1 MPSDRFLNRWSRMKA
16 KSRPQRVALAEAE
29 DVDRPEH
36 GIAPDMPIPEVEI
49 VEGAVS
55 EQTTAPRKD
64 SAPEELMDEDAIAAK
79 AEELGLPALDTL
91 GPGSDFKGFM
101 AKDVPDQLRNLALRR
116 LWRSN
121 PILANLDGLNVYEE
135 DYSDAAKVIPNM
147 QSAYQVG
154 RGYLRD
160 PEPDILSETS
170 VEVADADSSLSEAEH
185 PNGEPEADGG
195 ESDVVESEKT
205 ERNPDVAVQQ
215 KEDEETDI
223 DELGVD
229 SDQQIGHT

>member
-1 MPSDRFLNRWSRMKA
+1 MKA
-16 KSRPQRVALAEAE
+16 KSRPQRVGLAE
-29 DVDRPEH
+29 DVDGPEH
-36 GIAPDMPIPEVEI
+36 SATLDMSIPDVEPT
-49 VEGAVS
+49 EDTVS
-55 EQTTAPRKD
+55 ERTAAPQPE
-64 SAPEELMDEDAIAAK
+64 SAQEELMDEDAIAAK

-160 PEPDILSETS
+160 PEPDIPSETS

-185 PNGEPEADGG
+185 SNGEPEAGGG
-195 ESDVVESEKT
+195 ETDAVEYEKT
-205 ERNPDVAVQQ
+205 ERNPDVAMQQ
-215 KEDEETDI
+215 NEDGETDI